1 MKRLVLASGSPRRR
15 EILDLL
21 GLKHEVRPPDVDE
34 QLLSGEEPGVQARRL
49 AVEKASSTA
58 GDGDDLILA
67 ADTLVVLGDEILGK
81 PVDEADALRMLMKL
95 QGGRHEVHTGL
106 ALRFDDR
113 IESDVAVTR
122 VWFRS
127 LDAAECEE
135 YVASGEP
142 LDKAGAYGIQGLG
155 AVLVQR
161 IEGEYFNVMGLPV
174 QLLLSL
180 LARFGLRYAYGSL
193 EEG

>member
-1 MKRLVLASGSPRRR
+1 MRLVLASGSPRRR
-15 EILDLL
+15 EILQLL
-21 GLKHEVRPPDVDE
+21 GLHHEIRPPEVDE
-34 QLLSGEEPGVQARRL
+34 RLRSGEEPGVQARRL
-49 AVEKASSTA
+49 AVEKASSIA

-67 ADTLVVLGDEILGK
+67 ADTLVVLGEEILGK
-81 PVDEADALRMLMKL
+81 PADEADASTMLMKL
-95 QGGRHEVHTGL
+95 QGRQHAVHTGL
-106 ALRFDDR
+106 ALRLGDR

-135 YVASGEP
+135 YVATSEP

-193 EEG
+193 EEV

>member
-1 MKRLVLASGSPRRR
+1 MRLVLASGSPRRR
-15 EILDLL
+15 EIL
-21 GLKHEVRPPDVDE
+21 R
-34 QLLSGEEPGVQARRL
+34 LLSLEHEIRPAAVEERLRPGEDAGVEARRL
-49 AVEKASSTA
+49 AVAKVAAVASG
-58 GDGDDLILA
+58 GDELILA

-81 PVDEADALRMLMKL
+81 PADEAEAVRMLMRL
-95 QGGRHEVHTGL
+95 QGRRHEVFTGL
-106 ALRFDDR
+106 AVRVGGR
-113 IESDVAVTR
+113 IEADVAVTR

-127 LDAAECEE
+127 LVASECEE

-180 LARFGLRYAYGSL
+180 LARFGLRYGYGSL

>member
-1 MKRLVLASGSPRRR
+1 MRLVLASGSPRRR
-15 EILDLL
+15 EILRLL
-21 GLKHEVRPPDVDE
+21 SLEHETRLAAVDE
-34 QLLSGEEPGVQARRL
+34 ELRPGEDARIEARRL
-49 AVEKASSTA
+49 AVEKASA
-58 GDGDDLILA
+58 IPCGPEEVILA

-81 PVDEADALRMLMKL
+81 PTDEADAVRMLMRL
-95 QGGRHEVHTGL
+95 QGRRHEVFTGL
-106 ALRFDDR
+106 ALRVGSR
-113 IESDVAVTR
+113 IEADIAVTR

-135 YVASGEP
+135 YVGSGEP

-193 EEG
+193 EAR

>member
-1 MKRLVLASGSPRRR
+1 LRLVLASGSPRRR
-15 EILDLL
+15 EILRLL
-21 GLKHEVRPPDVDE
+21 SLEHETRPVAVDE
-34 QLLSGEEPGVQARRL
+34 ELRPGEDARIEARRL
-49 AVEKASSTA
+49 AVEKASA
-58 GDGDDLILA
+58 IPCGPEEVIMA

-81 PVDEADALRMLMKL
+81 PTDEADAVRMLMRL
-95 QGGRHEVHTGL
+95 QGRRHEVFTGL
-106 ALRFDDR
+106 ALRVGSR
-113 IESDVAVTR
+113 IEADVAVTR

-135 YVASGEP
+135 YVGSGEP

-193 EEG
+193 EAR

>member
-1 MKRLVLASGSPRRR
+1 MRLVLASGSPRRR

-34 QLLSGEEPGVQARRL
+34 QLRSGEEPGVQARRL

>member
-1 MKRLVLASGSPRRR
+1 MRLVLASGSPRRR

-180 LARFGLRYAYGSL
+180 LARFGLRYTYGSL

>member
-1 MKRLVLASGSPRRR
+1 
-15 EILDLL
+15 
-21 GLKHEVRPPDVDE
+21 
-34 QLLSGEEPGVQARRL
+34 
-49 AVEKASSTA
+49 
-58 GDGDDLILA
+58 
-67 ADTLVVLGDEILGK
+67 
-81 PVDEADALRMLMKL
+81 MLMKL
-95 QGGRHEVHTGL
+95 QGRQHEVHTGL
-106 ALRFDDR
+106 ALRFGDR

-122 VWFRS
+122 VWFRP

-135 YVASGEP
+135 YVATSEP

-155 AVLVQR
+155 AVLVER

-180 LARFGLRYAYGSL
+180 LARFGLRYAYGRL

>member
-1 MKRLVLASGSPRRR
+1 MKVVLASGSPRRR
-15 EILDLL
+15 EILYLL
-21 GLKHEVRPPDVDE
+21 GLEHEVRPPGVDE
-34 QLLSGEEPGVQARRL
+34 RLRPGEAPGVQARRL

-58 GDGDDLILA
+58 ADGDDLILA
-67 ADTLVVLGDEILGK
+67 ADTLVVLGEEILGK
-81 PVDEADALRMLMKL
+81 PIDEADAVRMLVKL
-95 QGGRHEVHTGL
+95 QGRQHEVHTGL
-106 ALRFDDR
+106 ALRFGNR

-180 LARFGLRYAYGSL
+180 LARFGLRYAYGRL

>member
-1 MKRLVLASGSPRRR
+1 MRLVLASGSPRRR
-15 EILDLL
+15 EIL
-21 GLKHEVRPPDVDE
+21 R
-34 QLLSGEEPGVQARRL
+34 LLSLEHEIRPAAVEEKLRPGEDAGVEARRL
-49 AVEKASSTA
+49 AVEKAAAIAS
-58 GDGDDLILA
+58 GRDELIVA

-81 PVDEADALRMLMKL
+81 PTDEADAVRMLMRL
-95 QGGRHEVHTGL
+95 QGRRHEVFTGL
-106 ALRFDDR
+106 ALRVGSR
-113 IESDVAVTR
+113 IEADVAVTR

-127 LDAAECEE
+127 LVAAECEE

-193 EEG
+193 EAS

>member
-1 MKRLVLASGSPRRR
+1 MKFVLASGSPRRR
-15 EILDLL
+15 EILYLL
-21 GLKHEVRPPDVDE
+21 GLEHEVRPPDVDE
-34 QLLSGEEPGVQARRL
+34 RLRPGEAPGVQARRL

-58 GDGDDLILA
+58 ADGDDLILA
-67 ADTLVVLGDEILGK
+67 ADTLVVLGEEILGK
-81 PVDEADALRMLMKL
+81 PIDEADAVRMLVKL
-95 QGGRHEVHTGL
+95 QGRQHEVHTGL
-106 ALRFDDR
+106 ALRFGDR

-180 LARFGLRYAYGSL
+180 LARFGLRYAYGRL

>member
-1 MKRLVLASGSPRRR
+1 MRLVLASGSPRRR
-15 EILDLL
+15 EILHLL
-21 GLKHEVRPPDVDE
+21 GLEHEIRPPDVDE
-34 QLLSGEEPGVQARRL
+34 RLSPGVEPGAQARRR
-49 AVEKASSTA
+49 AVGKVSSTA
-58 GDGDDLILA
+58 GDADDMILA
-67 ADTLVVLGDEILGK
+67 ADTLVVLGEEVLGK
-81 PVDEADALRMLMKL
+81 PADEADALRMLMKL
-95 QGGRHEVHTGL
+95 QGRRHEVHTGL
-106 ALRFDDR
+106 ALRLGER
-113 IESDVAVTR
+113 VESGVAVTR

-135 YVASGEP
+135 YVATSEP

-180 LARFGLRYAYGSL
+180 LERFGLRYAYGSL
-193 EEG
+193 GER

>member
-1 MKRLVLASGSPRRR
+1 MKFVLASGSPRRR
-15 EILDLL
+15 EILYLL
-21 GLKHEVRPPDVDE
+21 GLEHEVRPPDVDE
-34 QLLSGEEPGVQARRL
+34 RLRPGEEPGVQARRL

-58 GDGDDLILA
+58 ADGGDLTLA
-67 ADTLVVLGDEILGK
+67 ADTLVVLGEEILGK
-81 PVDEADALRMLMKL
+81 PVDEADAVRMLLKL
-95 QGGRHEVHTGL
+95 QGRRHEVHTGL
-106 ALRFDDR
+106 ALRFGDR

>member
-1 MKRLVLASGSPRRR
+1 LRLVLASGSPRRR

-21 GLKHEVRPPDVDE
+21 ALEHEVRPPAVAE
-34 QLLSGEEPGVQARRL
+34 KLRPGEAPNAAARRL
-49 AVEKASSTA
+49 AIEKVAATPS
-58 GDGDDLILA
+58 GRDELILA
-67 ADTLVVLGDEILGK
+67 ADTLVVLGDKILGK
-81 PVDEADALRMLMKL
+81 PSDQADAVRMLMQL
-95 QGGRHEVHTGL
+95 QGRRHEVFTGL
-106 ALRFDDR
+106 ALQVGNRV
-113 IESDVAVTR
+113 EADVAVTG

-142 LDKAGAYGIQGLG
+142 LDKAGSYGIQGLG
-155 AVLVQR
+155 AALVHR

-180 LARFGLRYAYGSL
+180 LARFGLRYAYGRL
-193 EEG
+193 EAS